1 MFRIAEPSTSSL
13 LLSENFIEATE
24 QGNYAYYLTKEDIL
38 NIARVAYFDKYA
50 ISDLR
55 IFKISNT
62 EMEFDR
68 IVREFKD
75 SEHLAR
81 LTLIIQFTSGHWGTL
96 VLFRQSLSLGSK
108 LNTFYISTSFTSL
121 PTSYATS
128 LRRFNIEIYE
138 WSDKDLGLF
147 HSSELISFDV
157 GLQALDFAV
166 DFNEVLDSYNEVDG
180 SVSEVRRAVYELNS
194 RLSIL
199 PDSRYYISLRNTL
212 KEMLRSGA
220 TIRERHIEHDG
231 ELELPPSKHLKMVD
245 KIDVDDRLNHF
256 VNAFINIMQK
266 KIAAYHVL
274 ARGEPLTVD
283 ALKQEL
289 KISCIGVSVGLCV
302 SLGDIKSILPAVI
315 PAIRSNTG
323 HFTVNKKAQKI
334 TMAFAN
340 RNFLTLTPILIDSA
354 LEIFKSYEAQFM
366 QATDKGGAVIA
377 MEKLADDAAS
387 RIFNYIQ
394 QEKNFSDISVESITK
409 GIILGVSERYVV
421 LSIRGFTKFG
431 LSLKDYYGNNIYTAD
446 IFQNVGLSFTI
457 DGVERRYDKII
468 PGQREQYGYRLALNW
483 EKKSQNELIQIYSNK
498 YKQVIE
504 APPFPFTKPGL
515 QRDLQNYRYSLGLLQ
530 IQAKKEALLSQ
541 LMTNKPSEILNKAKK
556 RPIIFNLRHPVENF
570 TGRSEALLKLHNT
583 LLTDKVRTL
592 AVVNAVSSLS
602 LEGRES
608 ASVSGNSDTFVSLS
622 GLGGVGKTQLAL
634 RYVSLYA
641 ETYDNNVIW
650 INCDTKA
657 TLSQSFSSL
666 ANKLE
671 IKIKDEYGEIK
682 AIETVVEEIYE
693 YFSDQKSLFI
703 LDNVENYR
711 EIEPF
716 LPKVMVGNKPYVLI
730 TSRYQN
736 WENIASTVQLDVF
749 SEEETTTL
757 LKKALNI
764 NNNRQDNNI
773 RELHHLLE
781 GLPLALQQAIA
792 YIKVQKIEIKNYV
805 DLYKEESRKLLNFNF
820 REYTNDPYLKTT
832 YTTWQVTLKK
842 IKEEPQIGSVATEI
856 MESISF
862 IAPEELYLKT
872 FTDYYV
878 DIATL
883 GLALALL
890 RNYSIISEGET
901 SSEYR
906 IHRLLQKVI
915 LLSLKED
922 QYVFSQT
929 VERTN
934 KLLIRYDTDLNISY
948 HYLFFLLNVIE
959 NPEIESTFGTKDAMS
974 GFAYLLMK
982 YEDDILWNNLFDR
995 IYHRFSKPIF
1005 IEFLEITFL
1014 TYRKYFAVDFLKIL
1028 FDYLMRKYNEGSLHK
1043 SEISQI
1049 VDDMSLLDRNP
1060 EFRVSRSSSAP
1071 HRRILQ
1077 TQSVKL
1083 IYEFKKTFLTGY
1095 IFGQGSHSCVSK
1107 RKRSTQCLINSD
1119 TQTKHRQQRLARHL
1133 DLLKSIAGFVSTG
1146 LFSKDILVDLM
1157 HGELKPVAINAGLLL
1172 SGRIGGGLSEAM
1184 LEKGEKLTAESS
1196 LLEELALENKAIPSL
1211 SEDVTV
1217 LTKKRLLG
1225 KVLKTAAPFVKRG
1238 TTVYFAFNLYND
1250 IKAYETGDSDRF
1262 SGIVSNAGIIS
1273 IDLIEMGIEGA
1284 EIMGFFSGVSAVT
1297 GPIGEA
1303 FIGLI
1308 WLGAESYE
1316 VNKRLSAIEQLTVL
1330 TETEKIIQG
1339 LRLFFGEGYSPYLDV
1354 RIKNNHLVQ
1363 QGIAFLKNHT
1373 GIRRVVFSEA
1383 EISGLHDTKK
1393 VDLSRLHRIALA
1405 STAPDDPKEG
1415 QLICAAGVVDPLYG
1429 SRIKDSFHACEK
1441 AIGIEYAISRTDN
1454 STLITLTQGN
1464 DEVYVKRNMPS
1475 LFIVEE
1481 GYKRYH
1487 GSDLNDKFVIKGDRV
1502 WGKLS
1507 GQQGFDTIDLENYS
1521 HSNWTLLDW
1530 KGYLCREKFTQPE
1543 CNFEYAPL
1551 NDIIFSD
1558 NINSICKIYSKVPE
1572 CDLAHSLTPVKLEG
1586 INCIQGRKNKKDI
1599 FFLTEDRVM
1608 VDGRGGGKL
1617 NPDTIYVTNR
1627 VWHGKKP
1634 QIVLRTN
1641 TEVNYRQ
1648 YLKPNRPF
1656 YPVHYLVP
1664 SEQPPGEAQ
1673 VNFPFH
1679 SKLSLYLYLEYPL
1692 KNLTNIIIENHYIQ
1706 FDFSLPPFFKF
1717 RPKFFSLIMQ
1727 DRPVSIAPTL
1737 HSKHS
1742 IRPMRPQWDSRI
1754 SNTSLAIPTN
1764 AYYVF
1769 KEGIELKI
1777 LDEKHIY
1784 ARVEQGGSIEEHLN
1798 NFIIVANQI
1807 GKSFSIQFANNQTA
1821 FIGSEQNEVL
1831 TTDCLSES
1839 YLVGNGG
1846 ANIYVLSPLNTS
1858 AFFLPEVTLYDIS
1871 AETTY
1876 EDLRDTL
1883 DLRQVTHKARSICP
1897 LQTLSMY
1904 LFPTGNDLVLQL
1916 TTDSLFDNACQRLN
1930 ASWPIASVRLKKA
1943 FLNKW
1948 YQKLDVVYEDHREME
1963 IFYTREKGWFLLDKA
1978 FIFEVDKEIIVLT
1991 QQELYPHAEFILLKN
2006 LGNITF
2012 FNHNE
2017 TDLILTNVPD
2027 LNHSPYD
2034 LYTIFISQFYSLEE
2048 LQVKALTATFTF
2060 LDNSFILKDYAS
2072 QITLAANFSDL
2083 SKHYPLL
2090 TNTRLDHQT
2099 KGSPVGHYQ
2108 KESHAVESVRAKLID
2123 QPMTETST
2131 LTSFLSQAKAKVSAV
2146 TAFALTTVM
2155 GLSYLFVRRY
2165 RHPTLPEVSKNI
2177 AVSIPLIS
2185 QLSNAESISLDKKS
2199 EVANEKLVKVT
2210 VAKDYQKQNGH
2221 HESEI
2226 LEQRFAGLCESWG
2239 SVASLLAME
2248 FKKRREERFIH
2259 LDLQRKVALKQI
2271 EHMQAKH
2278 KLQEL
2283 VNSFIAFIDEKI
2295 NNTTR
2300 VNSAKLVFWI
2310 VSHLMDDV
2318 YSQYLN
2324 DSISQS
2330 ELSNKVEIWLK
2341 TFIASQNDESMKD
2354 QKALLAAAVNSL
2366 SFSEFISYLLIDKI
2380 SQIYPDRPFSEIK
2393 ELAEKQKLA
2402 VLKIIPSILQN
2413 EEQLVNSLSVAE
2425 GTDFMALAK
2434 NSRDKELHEI
2444 ASKPKQPMKRR
2455 YLPKIFNYFK
2465 PANLTEIENTMSSKK
2480 VM

>member
-1 MFRIAEPSTSSL
+1 MFRIAEPSTSPL
-13 LLSENFIEATE
+13 LLSRNFIEATE
-24 QGNYAYYLTKEDIL
+24 QKNYAYYLTKEDIL

-96 VLFRQSLSLGSK
+96 VLFRQSLSLGSELK
-108 LNTFYISTSFTSL
+108 TFYISTSLSSL

-128 LRRFNIEIYE
+128 LQRLNIKIYE
-138 WSDKDLGLF
+138 WTDEDLGL

-157 GLQALDFAV
+157 GLQALNFARE
-166 DFNEVLDSYNEVDG
+166 FNEVLDSYNEVDG
-180 SVSEVRRAVYELNS
+180 SVSELSS
-194 RLSIL
+194 RLSIP
-199 PDSRYYISLRNTL
+199 PDPYYYISLRNTL
-212 KEMLRSGA
+212 TEMLRSEA
-220 TIRERHIEHDG
+220 TIRQRHIEHDG

-245 KIDVDDRLNHF
+245 KIDVDNRLNHF
-256 VNAFINIMQK
+256 VKAFIDIMQK

-274 ARGEPLTVD
+274 ARGEPLTVE

-289 KISCIGVSVGLCV
+289 KICCIGASVGLCV

-315 PAIRSNTG
+315 PAIRSNVG
-323 HFTVNKKAQKI
+323 HFTVKKKARKI
-334 TMAFAN
+334 TQAFAN
-340 RNFLTLTPILIDSA
+340 RDFLTLTPILIDSA
-354 LEIFKSYEAQFM
+354 LELFKSYEAQFM
-366 QATDKGGAVIA
+366 QSTDKGGDVIA

-409 GIILGVSERYVV
+409 GIILGVSERYFVS
-421 LSIRGFTKFG
+421 SISEGFIKFG
-431 LSLKDYYGNNIYTAD
+431 LPLKDYYGNNIYTAD

-457 DGVERRYDKII
+457 DGIERLYDKII

-483 EKKSQNELIQIYSNK
+483 EKNSQNELIQIYSNK
-498 YKQVIE
+498 YQQVTE
-504 APPFPFTKPGL
+504 PPLLPYTQPGL
-515 QRDLQNYRYSLGLLQ
+515 QRDLQNYRYSLDLLQ

-556 RPIIFNLRHPVENF
+556 RPIFFNLLKPVKNF

-583 LLTDKVRTL
+583 LLTDKVRIS
-592 AVVNAVSSLS
+592 AIVNAMSSLN

-634 RYVSLYA
+634 RYASLYA

-657 TLSQSFSSL
+657 TLSQSFLRL
-666 ANKLE
+666 ADKLE
-671 IKIKDEYGEIK
+671 IKIKNEYGEIK
-682 AIETVVEEIYE
+682 AIETVAEEVYE
-693 YFSDQKSLFI
+693 YFADQKSLFI

-757 LKKALNI
+757 LKEALNI
-764 NNNRQDNNI
+764 NNNLQDNNI

-792 YIKVQKIEIKNYV
+792 YIKVQEIEIKKYV

-842 IKEEPQIGSVATEI
+842 IKEEPEIGSLATEI
-856 MESISF
+856 IESISF
-862 IAPEELYLKT
+862 IAPEELYLQT

-878 DIATL
+878 EITTL
-883 GLALALL
+883 KLALTLL

-915 LLSLKED
+915 LLSLQED
-922 QYVFSQT
+922 QHVFSQA
-929 VERTN
+929 VERTY
-934 KLLIRYDTDLNISY
+934 KLLNRYLTDLNISY

-959 NPEIESTFGTKDAMS
+959 NPELESTFGTKEAMS
-974 GFAYLLMK
+974 GFAYLLMN
-982 YEDDILWNNLFDR
+982 YEDGILWNNLFDR

-1005 IEFLEITFL
+1005 IEFLQITFL
-1014 TYRKYFAVDFLKIL
+1014 TYRKYSYNNSMKIL
-1028 FDYLMRKYNEGSLHK
+1028 FDYLERKNNEGALSK
-1043 SEISQI
+1043 SEIFKI
-1049 VDDMSLLDRNP
+1049 VDEMRPLDRNP
-1060 EFRVSRSSSAP
+1060 EYKILKFSP
-1071 HRRILQ
+1071 KTPRRILQ
-1077 TQSVKL
+1077 LETVKL
-1083 IYEFKKTFLTGY
+1083 IYEFKKTFLRDEY
-1095 IFGQGSHSCVSK
+1095 IFGQGSYSCVPK
-1107 RKRSTQCLINSD
+1107 RKRSTLCLINSD

-1172 SGRIGGGLSEAM
+1172 SGRIVGGLSEAM

-1225 KVLKTAAPFVKRG
+1225 KMLKTAAPFVKRG

-1284 EIMGFFSGVSAVT
+1284 EILGFFSGVSAVT

-1303 FIGLI
+1303 FIALI

-1383 EISGLHDTKK
+1383 EISGLHDTTK
-1393 VDLSRLHRIALA
+1393 VDLSRLHRLALA

-1441 AIGIEYAISRTDN
+1441 AIGIEYAISRTDD
-1454 STLITLTQGN
+1454 STLITLTKGN

-1481 GYKRYH
+1481 GYKRYQ

-1502 WGKLS
+1502 WGGLS

-1521 HSNWTLLDW
+1521 LSNWTLLDW
-1530 KGYLCREKFTQPE
+1530 KGYLCHEKFTRPE

-1551 NDIIFSD
+1551 NDIIFLD
-1558 NINSICKIYSKVPE
+1558 KINSICKIYSKVPE
-1572 CDLAHSLTPVKLEG
+1572 CDLAHSLTRVKLEG
-1586 INCIQGRKNKKDI
+1586 IDCIQGRKNKKDI

-1627 VWHGKKP
+1627 VRHGKKP

-1679 SKLSLYLYLEYPL
+1679 SKLIQYLYLEYPL

-1727 DRPVSIAPTL
+1727 DGPVSIAPTL

-1742 IRPMRPQWDSRI
+1742 IRPMRPQWDSQI

-1769 KEGIELKI
+1769 KEGIELKV

-1858 AFFLPEVTLYDIS
+1858 TFFLPEVTLYDIS
-1871 AETTY
+1871 AETKY

-1883 DLRQVTHKARSICP
+1883 DLRQVTHKAISICP
-1897 LQTLSMY
+1897 LQTLSTY

-2006 LGNITF
+2006 IGNITF

-2034 LYTIFISQFYSLEE
+2034 LCTIFISQFYSLEE

-2090 TNTRLDHQT
+2090 TNTRLDHQA

-2131 LTSFLSQAKAKVSAV
+2131 LTSFLSQAKAMVSAV

-2271 EHMQAKH
+2271 EHMQVKH

-2283 VNSFIAFIDEKI
+2283 VNSFIAFIDQKI

-2354 QKALLAAAVNSL
+2354 RKALLAAAVNSL

-2380 SQIYPDRPFSEIK
+2380 SQIYRDRPFSEIK

-2402 VLKIIPSILQN
+2402 VLKIMPSILQN

-2465 PANLTEIENTMSSKK
+2465 PANLTEIENTLGSKK
-2480 VM
+2480 VMQH

>member
-1 MFRIAEPSTSSL
+1 MFKIAEPSTSSL

-24 QGNYAYYLTKEDIL
+24 RGNYAYYLTKEDIL

-96 VLFRQSLSLGSK
+96 VLFRQSLLLFRQSLSLRPE
-108 LNTFYISTSFTSL
+108 LNTFYISTSLSSL
-121 PTSYATS
+121 PTSYASS

-138 WSDKDLGLF
+138 WIDKDLGL
-147 HSSELISFDV
+147 HRSELISFDV
-157 GLQALDFAV
+157 GLQALNFALE
-166 DFNEVLDSYNEVDG
+166 FNKVLDSYEVNG
-180 SVSEVRRAVYELNS
+180 AVRELNS
-194 RLSIL
+194 RLSI
-199 PDSRYYISLRNTL
+199 PPNPYYYISLRNTL
-212 KEMLRSGA
+212 KEMLRSEA
-220 TIRERHIEHDG
+220 TIRQQHIEHDG

-256 VNAFINIMQK
+256 VKAFIDIMQK

-274 ARGEPLTVD
+274 ARGERLTVD

-289 KISCIGVSVGLCV
+289 KICCIGATVGLCV
-302 SLGDIKSILPAVI
+302 SLGDPKSILPAVI
-315 PAIRSNTG
+315 PAIRGNAG
-323 HFTVNKKAQKI
+323 HSTLKKKARKI
-334 TMAFAN
+334 TQAFAN
-340 RNFLTLTPILIDSA
+340 RDFLTLTPILIDSA
-354 LEIFKSYEAQFM
+354 LELFKSYEAQFM
-366 QATDKGGAVIA
+366 QVTDKGGDVIA

-394 QEKNFSDISVESITK
+394 QENFSDISVESITK
-409 GIILGVSERYVV
+409 GIILGVSERYIVP
-421 LSIRGFTKFG
+421 SISEGFIKFG
-431 LSLKDYYGNNIYTAD
+431 LPLKDYYGNNIYTAD

-457 DGVERRYDKII
+457 DGIERRYDKII
-468 PGQREQYGYRLALNW
+468 RGQREQYGYRTALNW
-483 EKKSQNELIQIYSNK
+483 EIKSQNELIQIYSNK
-498 YKQVIE
+498 YKQLTE
-504 APPFPFTKPGL
+504 APLLPFTEPGL
-515 QRDLQNYRYSLGLLQ
+515 QRDLQNYRYSLDLLQ

-556 RPIIFNLRHPVENF
+556 RPIIFDLRHPVENF

-583 LLTDKVRTL
+583 LLTDKVRTS
-592 AVVNAVSSLS
+592 VIVNAMSSLS

-657 TLSQSFSSL
+657 TLSQSFLRL
-666 ANKLE
+666 ADKLE
-671 IKIKDEYGEIK
+671 IKIKNQYGEIK

-693 YFSDQKSLFI
+693 YFADQKSLFI

-757 LKKALNI
+757 IKKALKI
-764 NNNRQDNNI
+764 NNNRQNNNI

-792 YIKVQKIEIKNYV
+792 YIKIQNIKIKNYV

-842 IKEEPQIGSVATEI
+842 IKEVPQIGSVATEI

-862 IAPEELYLKT
+862 IAPEELYLNT

-883 GLALALL
+883 RLALALL

-915 LLSLKED
+915 LLSLQED
-922 QYVFSQT
+922 QHAFSET
-929 VERTN
+929 VKRTN
-934 KLLIRYDTDLNISY
+934 KLLTRYEKDLNISY

-959 NPEIESTFGTKDAMS
+959 NPELESTFGTKDAMG

-982 YEDDILWNNLFDR
+982 YEDGILWNNIFDR

-1005 IEFLEITFL
+1005 IKFLEITYL
-1014 TYRKYFAVDFLKIL
+1014 TYRKNSSIYFLKIL
-1028 FDYLMRKYNEGSLHK
+1028 FSYLDHKHNEGALDK
-1043 SEISQI
+1043 SEIYKI
-1049 VDDMSLLDRNP
+1049 VDDMSLLDKNP
-1060 EFRVSRSSSAP
+1060 EYKISKHSSDP
-1071 HRRILQ
+1071 QKRMLQ
-1077 TQSVKL
+1077 TETISL
-1083 IYEFKKTFLTGY
+1083 ILEFKKTFLGAEY
-1095 IFGQGSHSCVSK
+1095 MFGQGSHSCGSK

-1119 TQTKHRQQRLARHL
+1119 TLTKHRQQGLASHL
-1133 DLLKSIAGFVSTG
+1133 GLLKSIAGFVSTG
-1146 LFSKDILVDLM
+1146 LLSKDILVDLM
-1157 HGELKPVAINAGLLL
+1157 HGELKPVAINAGLIL
-1172 SGRIGGGLSEAM
+1172 SGRIVGGLSEAM

-1225 KVLKTAAPFVKRG
+1225 KMLKTAAPFVKRG

-1273 IDLIEMGIEGA
+1273 IDSIEMGIEGA
-1284 EIMGFFSGVSAVT
+1284 EILEFFSGVSAVT

-1303 FIGLI
+1303 FIALI

-1354 RIKNNHLVQ
+1354 RIKNDHLVQ

-1383 EISGLHDTKK
+1383 EISGLNDTKK
-1393 VDLSRLHRIALA
+1393 VDLSRLHRLALA

-1415 QLICAAGVVDPLYG
+1415 KLICAAGVVDPLYG

-1441 AIGIEYAISRTDN
+1441 AIGIEYAISRTDDL
-1454 STLITLTQGN
+1454 TLITLTKGN

-1481 GYKRYH
+1481 GYKRYQ

-1521 HSNWTLLDW
+1521 LSNWTLLDW
-1530 KGYLCREKFTQPE
+1530 RGYLCREKFTQPE

-1558 NINSICKIYSKVPE
+1558 NINSLCKIYSKVPE
-1572 CDLAHSLTPVKLEG
+1572 CDLAHSFPPVKLEV
-1586 INCIQGRKNKKDI
+1586 IDCIQGRKNKKDI

-1617 NPDTIYVTNR
+1617 NPDIIYVTNR

-1648 YLKPNRPF
+1648 YLKPSRPF

-1679 SKLSLYLYLEYPL
+1679 SDLSQYLYLEYPL
-1692 KNLTNIIIENHYIQ
+1692 KNLTNIIIKNHYIQ
-1706 FDFSLPPFFKF
+1706 FDFSLPPFLKF
-1717 RPKFFSLIMQ
+1717 RPKFFSLILR

-1737 HSKHS
+1737 HRRDS

-1764 AYYVF
+1764 AHYVF
-1769 KEGIELKI
+1769 KEGIELKV
-1777 LDEKHIY
+1777 LNEKHIY

-1858 AFFLPEVTLYDIS
+1858 AFFLPEVTLFDIS

-1876 EDLRDTL
+1876 EELRDTL
-1883 DLRQVTHKARSICP
+1883 DLRKVTHKARSICP
-1897 LQTLSMY
+1897 LQTLSTY

-1916 TTDSLFDNACQRLN
+1916 TTDSLFNNACQRLN
-1930 ASWPIASVRLKKA
+1930 ASRPIASVRLKKA

-2006 LGNITF
+2006 IGNITF

-2017 TDLILTNVPD
+2017 TDLILTNVPA

-2072 QITLAANFSDL
+2072 QITLAACFSDL

-2090 TNTRLDHQT
+2090 TNTRLDHQA

-2131 LTSFLSQAKAKVSAV
+2131 LTSCLSQAKAMVSAV
-2146 TAFALTTVM
+2146 TAFVLTTVM

-2165 RHPTLPEVSKNI
+2165 RHSTLPEVSKNI

-2185 QLSNAESISLDKKS
+2185 QSNAESIILDKKS

-2239 SVASLLAME
+2239 SVASLLARE
-2248 FKKRREERFIH
+2248 LNKRREERFIH

-2283 VNSFIAFIDEKI
+2283 VNSFIAFIGEKI

-2300 VNSAKLVFWI
+2300 VNTAKLVFWI

-2324 DSISQS
+2324 NSISQS

-2380 SQIYPDRPFSEIK
+2380 SQIYRDRPFSEIK

-2402 VLKIIPSILQN
+2402 VLKIMPSILQN

-2425 GTDFMALAK
+2425 GADFMALAK

-2455 YLPKIFNYFK
+2455 YLSKIFNYFK
-2465 PANLTEIENTMSSKK
+2465 PANLTEIENTMGSKK
-2480 VM
+2480 VMQH